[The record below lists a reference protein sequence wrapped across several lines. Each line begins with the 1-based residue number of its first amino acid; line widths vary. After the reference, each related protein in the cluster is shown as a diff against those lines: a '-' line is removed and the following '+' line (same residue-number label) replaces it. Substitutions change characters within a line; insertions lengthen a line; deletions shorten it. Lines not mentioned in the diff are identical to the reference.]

1 MNRKDRRRQLQSLKQ
16 RSRRA
21 GNRAPES
28 EAAADSFVA
37 TVLQEAVA
45 LLQSG
50 HAAAALPLYR
60 QVLKRQP
67 KQPEALN
74 LGGVAT
80 FQTGDGDRG
89 LKLLRRAVACEPL
102 YVDAHNNLGNVLKAL
117 GRLDEAEAAYRQA
130 LEIDPAYVDAH
141 YNLGIVL
148 DAQVRPDEAEAAY
161 RLALEFR
168 PDFFPAWFNLANAL
182 KAMGKLDAAIAGYR
196 QVLELM
202 PDYAEAHNNIG
213 STFRE
218 LERFEEAEAAYRS
231 ALAIWP
237 EFADAH
243 YNLAIVLQ
251 EVGKLDAAVVAYHAA
266 LEIEPEH
273 VGALVNLGYALQQLD
288 RLEEAIATYRAAIAI
303 APHHIPGTHINLGDI
318 YLQQGDGAAALALSE
333 VYLKVHPGDSG
344 LLAFKAI
351 VLDELG
357 QREAVRSLIDF
368 DRLIRP
374 TRFQTP
380 PGFATMAELNA
391 ALAEHISAHPT
402 LVYAPASHAT
412 RAGKHTGEL
421 LIAPKGPVAALEERM
436 HEAVADYMN
445 QLPVDPAHSFLATR
459 PRRYRLTAWAII
471 LQAEGY
477 QIPHNHPSAWL
488 SGVYYVQLPAIV
500 AMPGQQQAGWIE
512 FGRPPDH
519 FHTTVAAEVRAFQPE
534 EGLMLLFPSYIYHR
548 TVPFESA
555 ETRISIAFDVVPDG

>member
-1 MNRKDRRRQLQSLKQ
+1 MNRKERRRSQSLKQ
-16 RSRRA
+16 RTRRA
-21 GNRAPES
+21 GNRAPDGD
-28 EAAADSFVA
+28 AAADAFVPA
-37 TVLQEAVA
+37 TLQEAVA

-50 HAAAALPLYR
+50 QAAAALPLYR
-60 QVLKRQP
+60 QVLRLQP
-67 KQPEALN
+67 NHPEALN

-80 FQTGDGDRG
+80 FQTGDADRG
-89 LKLLRRAVACEPL
+89 LKLLRRAVASEPL

-117 GRLDEAEAAYRQA
+117 GRLDEAEAAYRLA
-130 LEIDPAYVDAH
+130 LKIDPAYVDAH

-148 DAQVRPDEAEAAY
+148 DAQARPDEAEAAY

-196 QVLELM
+196 QVLELL
-202 PDYAEAHNNIG
+202 PDHAEAQNNIG
-213 STFRE
+213 STLRE
-218 LERFEEAEAAYRS
+218 LERFDEAEAAYRS

-237 EFADAH
+237 DFADAH

-251 EVGKLDAAVVAYHAA
+251 EVGKLDAAVAAYHAA

-273 VGALVNLGYALQQLD
+273 VGALVNLGYALQRLG
-288 RLEEAIATYRAAIAI
+288 RLEDAIATYRRAMAI
-303 APHHIPGTHINLGDI
+303 APYHIPGTHINLGDI
-318 YLQQGDGAAALALSE
+318 YLQQGDPEAALVLSE
-333 VYLKVHPGDSG
+333 AYLKVHPGDSG
-344 LLAFKAI
+344 LWAFKAI

-357 QREAVRSLIDF
+357 EREAVRSLIDF

-374 TRFQTP
+374 TRFQAP
-380 PGFATMAELNA
+380 KGFASMAELNA
-391 ALAEHISAHPT
+391 ALAEHIVAHQT

-421 LIAPKGPVAALEERM
+421 LIAPKGPVAALEELM
-436 HEAVADYMN
+436 NEAVADYIT
-445 QLPVDPAHSFLATR
+445 QLPVDPAHPFLATR
-459 PRRYRLTAWAII
+459 PSRYRLTAWAIV
-471 LQAEGY
+471 LQAEGH

-519 FHTTVAAEVRAFQPE
+519 FHTTVEAEVRAFQPE
-534 EGLMLLFPSYIYHR
+534 EGLMLLFPSFIYHR